1 MAREVRGMTWAA
13 VTVYGYAVT
22 VLNGALLPDAS
33 VLAETADAL
42 RTAEKFGDD
51 VTLAWAR
58 MGHGIMLLRMNGDDP
73 HGMEL
78 LVQGRQQAF
87 RHGDLLTMTM
97 ADIQIAE
104 SKAVAADVDAAIE
117 IARATV
123 DRLFDC
129 GAAIF
134 RGPATVVLVHSLL
147 RRGTA
152 QALDEAQAVIDRLA
166 ACNTDPGF
174 LLYELA
180 LLRSRALV
188 ARALGDEQAYAGFM
202 LRHRETAIS
211 AGFDG
216 QR

>member
-1 MAREVRGMTWAA
+1 
-13 VTVYGYAVT
+13 
-22 VLNGALLPDAS
+22 
-33 VLAETADAL
+33 
-42 RTAEKFGDD
+42 
-51 VTLAWAR
+51 
-58 MGHGIMLLRMNGDDP
+58 
-73 HGMEL
+73 
-78 LVQGRQQAF
+78 
-87 RHGDLLTMTM
+87 MTM